1 MNNERALKEKF
12 CQKVSVQY
20 VIYVKCFLCDPFL
33 KTRNFTANVWLIND
47 FTIQLFYIFLTLEVL
62 REDGGGGQIDPPPS
76 IFLALNFCSLTDC
89 QKLWH
94 NCSLFVKKSFD
105 TN

>member
-33 KTRNFTANVWLIND
+33 KTRNFTANVWLISD
-47 FTIQLFYIFLTLEVL
+47 FTTQLFYIFLTLEAL
-62 REDGGGGQIDPPPS
+62 REDGGGLKLPPPPHFFGFK
-76 IFLALNFCSLTDC
+76 FLLLDRLSKALA
-89 QKLWH
+89 Q
-94 NCSLFVKKSFD
+94 LFLVC
-105 TN
+105 